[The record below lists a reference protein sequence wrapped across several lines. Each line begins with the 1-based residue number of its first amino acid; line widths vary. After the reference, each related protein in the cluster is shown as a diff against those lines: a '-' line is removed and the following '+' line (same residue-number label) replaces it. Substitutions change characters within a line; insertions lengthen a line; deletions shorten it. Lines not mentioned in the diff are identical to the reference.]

1 MNYDKN
7 SLRKYEKSRR
17 KNLSSIEKKRI
28 DKIICENLLAS
39 DAFKQTEIIFAF
51 SPLEIEIDI
60 TSVLEAS
67 LREKKLALPKCYSKN
82 KKMAFYLIKS
92 LSELKI
98 SEYNI
103 LEPLEDKDNEIMPNE
118 NTLIIVPGL
127 VFSKNGERVGFGAG
141 YYDRYLAEN
150 KAKTISICYEKSIV
164 DRIETNIYDIRIDE
178 IITEDNI
185 YNKAE
190 VIL

>member
-39 DAFKQTEIIFAF
+39 DAFKQAEIIFAF

>member
-39 DAFKQTEIIFAF
+39 DAFKQAEIIFAF

-67 LREKKLALPKCYSKN
+67 LREKKLALPKCYYKN

>member
-1 MNYDKN
+1 MNYDKI

-17 KNLSSIEKKRI
+17 KKLLDIEKRQL
-28 DKIICENLLAS
+28 DKKICEKLLKS
-39 DAFKQTEIIFAF
+39 EAFEQAEIIFAF

-141 YYDRYLAEN
+141 YYDRYLADN
-150 KAKTISICYEKSIV
+150 KAKTISICYEKSLV

-178 IITEDNI
+178 IITENNI
-185 YNKAE
+185 YK
-190 VIL
+190 IRRR

>member
-39 DAFKQTEIIFAF
+39 DAFKQAEIIFAF

-118 NTLIIVPGL
+118 DTLIIVPGL

>member
-17 KNLSSIEKKRI
+17 KKLLDIEKRQLDEK
-28 DKIICENLLAS
+28 ICEKLLKS
-39 DAFKQTEIIFAF
+39 EAFEQAEIIFAF

-141 YYDRYLAEN
+141 YYDRYLADN
-150 KAKTISICYEKSIV
+150 KAKTISICYEKSLV
-164 DRIETNIYDIRIDE
+164 DRIETNIYDIRIDK
-178 IITEDNI
+178 IITENNI
-185 YNKAE
+185 YK
-190 VIL
+190 IRRR

>member
-39 DAFKQTEIIFAF
+39 DAFKQAEIIFAF

-127 VFSKNGERVGFGAG
+127 VFSKNGERVGFGVG
-141 YYDRYLAEN
+141 YYDRYLADN